1 MPNTKAN
8 VTLTSDGIVVT
19 DFGRFPLLT
28 KELLENSFAT
38 RRKIVSGPRPV
49 LVIVGGAFS
58 ATPAAH
64 RFAASGNYG
73 ELTSALAMV
82 GDYAV
87 CKELFSL
94 FTHLDKPPFPCRYFD
109 AEDPALH
116 WLRTYL

>member
-1 MPNTKAN
+1 MPTSHI
-8 VTLTSDGIVVT
+8 TLTSDGIVVS

-28 KELLENSFAT
+28 KELLEKSFAR
-38 RRKIVSGPRPV
+38 RRKIISGPRPV
-49 LVIVGGAFS
+49 LVVIGGAFS

-64 RFAASGNYG
+64 RFAASNNYG

-82 GDYAV
+82 GEYAV

-109 AEDPALH
+109 HVDPALK
-116 WLRTYL
+116 WLRTFL

>member
-1 MPNTKAN
+1 MPHTNTN

-28 KELLENSFAT
+28 KELLEKCFT
-38 RRKIVSGPRPV
+38 QRRKLVSGPRPV

-64 RFAASGNYG
+64 RFAASGSYG

-94 FTHLDKPPFPCRYFD
+94 FAHLDKPTFPCRYFD
-109 AEDPALH
+109 HVDPALS
-116 WLRTYL
+116 WLRTFR